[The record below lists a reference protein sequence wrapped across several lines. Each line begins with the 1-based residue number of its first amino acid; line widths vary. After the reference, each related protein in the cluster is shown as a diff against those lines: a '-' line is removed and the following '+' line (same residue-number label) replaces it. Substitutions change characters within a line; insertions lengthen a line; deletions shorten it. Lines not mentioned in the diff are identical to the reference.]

1 MKTIICCKLANIV
14 QRTILTN
21 ENLFNLFDISL
32 LEIDGQ
38 EAALQVTDNVP
49 NLNII
54 YMKQWQPYCVAV
66 SMVLDI
72 LVFISDLP

>member
-21 ENLFNLFDISL
+21 ENLFNISL

-38 EAALQVTDNVP
+38 EAALRVTDNVP